1 MKITNIFISQKAKE
15 KLTINIKSQKIGF
28 YIRGETPRTL
38 SAQQY
43 DLQRFCKDYN
53 FPIEDVLVIRDVARS
68 DGLRPQLDQLLRGER
83 KIDILAMRSPHI
95 LHLFHN
101 ESEKLA
107 ELLRNIGIAV
117 LYVNSNKEQSV

>member
-1 MKITNIFISQKAKE
+1 MKE

-43 DLQRFCKDYN
+43 DLQQFCKDYN
-53 FPIEDVLVIRDVARS
+53 IPIEDVLVIRDVAGS
-68 DGLRPQLDQLLRGER
+68 DGLRPQLDQVMRGEWR
-83 KIDILAMRSPHI
+83 IDILAMRSPHI

-101 ESEKLA
+101 ESEQLA
-107 ELLRNIGIAV
+107 EKLRNLGIAV